1 MDNLTNTILLIE
13 RIEQVPRN
21 DIEMY
26 RMDWFKIKSI
36 LSNHDSNTQIYKNT
50 QMIEYI
56 KTKPSFSWFIKF
68 VETQKLIPTDA
79 INYILINYCEKNIYY
94 GIVLLEIQI
103 DKLPKE
109 FYAFANSN
117 DPTTDITE
125 RVNRDFLSCVMS
137 NHFEIINNINNK
149 SCENEA
155 VSNTISKATKDY
167 FKSKAIDQPEFIK
180 TPLYL
185 YQKVNVH
192 WMSMREKEPLPIEL
206 SEDKVINWGPKLEI
220 NVTKNQV
227 IDKLKYKKRKDSI
240 NYLLGGCLSDD
251 VGLGKTLQIL
261 TLALMHPSTTLII
274 VPPHLVTHWVDE
286 YNKHV
291 RSDFDSKLVVCNS
304 ETSTLDI
311 AQYNESTTRLIVL
324 GTFEH
329 LKAGLFIKFK
339 FNRVVVDEF
348 HEIVNEKA
356 NNLEQLHAN
365 FKWVVT
371 ATPFVNSQMI
381 NHILNWV
388 GKYPI
393 QYQQITKYKKYINT
407 FSEMFRKNT
416 KANVEK
422 EIGLPQI
429 KEIKYYLTFSQKERL
444 YYDSITNS
452 SDVNKM
458 RKNFCINPNLYFKS
472 DNPSDTFLSIDA
484 LDDTIKAHHQK
495 EYDTQYAKI
504 VDFKASLLIP
514 IVESIQKTK
523 NNLEVK
529 ENKQFYEL
537 ADAFLLQPTV
547 TNTEKMWDIIT
558 TNIFYQSLIANGLNT
573 YMSMK
578 KKLDEIKSTMTYF
591 NSQLELINK
600 SKQPDKTET
609 HECDETDCGICLG
622 SLDSQFTILHCGH
635 MFCYECIMLLSQ
647 TSLNKCPMCKTGITN
662 TTNYLVGVDA
672 KPTDYGT
679 KISRLIKIC
688 KEKKSKIILF
698 SHTKALLNNLSSIL
712 AKSNIKAKLFNQ
724 NEPNTFEFDDIQV
737 LILSSESNA
746 SGLNFQY
753 VQTIILLEPLEGEYI
768 YRKQI
773 ENQIIGRLHRIGQ
786 TKPIEFI
793 RFIISDSIETDI
805 DKANKIADAIYADTN
820 SEYSLPVI
828 QTEIV
833 I

>member
-21 DIEMY
+21 DIQMY
-26 RMDWFKIKSI
+26 RMDWFKIRS
-36 LSNHDSNTQIYKNT
+36 LMTNPGADTSVYTNDE
-50 QMIEYI
+50 MIKIVEN
-56 KTKPSFSWFIKF
+56 KPSFSWLKNFYNN
-68 VETQKLIPTDA
+68 QKIIPIDA
-79 INYILINYCEKNIYY
+79 INYILINHCEANIHY
-94 GIVLLEIQI
+94 GIVLLEIHV

-109 FYAFANSN
+109 FYNFNS
-117 DPTTDITE
+117 TE
-125 RVNRDFLSCVMS
+125 SNIMNKVNIEYLNCIMS
-137 NHFEIINNINNK
+137 SHFEIINNINNK

-155 VSNTISKATKDY
+155 VSNIISKSSKDY

-227 IDKLKYKKRKDSI
+227 IDKLKYKWNKDSL
-240 NYLLGGCLSDD
+240 NYLVGGCLCDD
-251 VGLGKTLQIL
+251 VGLGKTLQVL
-261 TLALMHPSTTLII
+261 TLALMQPSTTLII
-274 VPPHLVTHWVDE
+274 VPAHLVTHWVDE

-291 RSDFDSKLVVCNS
+291 DSNWDSKLVVCNGKTIES
-304 ETSTLDI
+304 DI

-324 GTFEH
+324 GTFVH
-329 LKAGLFIKFK
+329 LKAGLFTKFK
-339 FNRVVVDEF
+339 FNRVVIDEF
-348 HEIVNEKA
+348 HEIVNEQA
-356 NNLEQLHAN
+356 NNLDKLHAN

-381 NHILNWV
+381 NHILNWI

-444 YYDSITNS
+444 YYDSICNS
-452 SDVNKM
+452 SDANKM

-472 DNPSDTFLSIDA
+472 DDTVDSFVSIDA

-495 EYDTQYAKI
+495 EYDEQEQKLLKFKSSLI
-504 VDFKASLLIP
+504 VNYMKQLLGVATDNNLIKSLD
-514 IVESIQKTK
+514 SILDKDVNVVWKQLEHVPEFSITIK
-523 NNLEVK
+523 NNMGQLYNLTKTLDDVK
-529 ENKQFYEL
+529 SR
-537 ADAFLLQPTV
+537 
-547 TNTEKMWDIIT
+547 I
-558 TNIFYQSLIANGLNT
+558 
-573 YMSMK
+573 
-578 KKLDEIKSTMTYF
+578 TYF

-600 SKQPDKTET
+600 TKQTEETET
-609 HECDETDCGICLG
+609 HECDDTDCGICLG

-635 MFCYECIMLLSQ
+635 MFCYECIKLLSQ
-647 TSLNKCPMCKTGITN
+647 STLTKCPMCKTGITN

-679 KISRLIKIC
+679 KISKLIKIC

-724 NEPNTFEFDDIQV
+724 NEPNTFESDDTQV

-753 VQTIILLEPLEGEYI
+753 VQTVILLEPLEGEYI

-805 DKANKIADAIYADTN
+805 DKANKISDAIFADIN

-828 QTEIV
+828 QTEIHV
-833 I
+833 

>member
-21 DIEMY
+21 DIQMY
-26 RMDWFKIKSI
+26 RMNWFKIRS
-36 LSNHDSNTQIYKNT
+36 LMTNPGPDTCVYTNGE
-50 QMIEYI
+50 MIKFVEN
-56 KTKPSFSWFIKF
+56 KPSFSWFKNF
-68 VETQKLIPTDA
+68 YYNQKIIPSDA
-79 INYILINYCEKNIYY
+79 INYILINHCEANIYY
-94 GIVLLEIQI
+94 GIVLLEIHV

-109 FYAFANSN
+109 FYTLNNTES
-117 DPTTDITE
+117 DIMNK
-125 RVNRDFLSCVMS
+125 VNIEYLNCVMS
-137 NHFEIINNINNK
+137 SHFEIINNINNK

-155 VSNTISKATKDY
+155 VSNTISKSSKDY

-227 IDKLKYKKRKDSI
+227 IDKLKYKWNKESL
-240 NYLLGGCLSDD
+240 NYLVGGCLCDD

-261 TLALMHPSTTLII
+261 TLALMEPSTTLII
-274 VPPHLVTHWVDE
+274 VPAHLVTHWVDE

-291 RSDFDSKLVVCNS
+291 DTNWDSKLVVCDGKTIES
-304 ETSTLDI
+304 DI

-324 GTFEH
+324 GTFVH
-329 LKAGLFIKFK
+329 LKAGLFTKFK

-356 NNLEQLHAN
+356 NNLDKLHAN

-381 NHILNWV
+381 NNILNWI

-416 KANVEK
+416 KQNVEK

-444 YYDSITNS
+444 YYDSICNS
-452 SDVNKM
+452 SDANKM

-472 DNPSDTFLSIDA
+472 DDAVDSFVSIDA

-495 EYDTQYAKI
+495 EYDTQYKKI
-504 VDFKASLLIP
+504 LDFKMNLLIP
-514 IVESIQKTK
+514 VVESIKKMELDEKSK
-523 NNLEVK
+523 NQIFN
-529 ENKQFYEL
+529 EL
-537 ADAFLLQPTV
+537 AGSLLSNPTGEIIENIWNLMI
-547 TNTEKMWDIIT
+547 TNDS
-558 TNIFYQSLIANGLNT
+558 YRVLIAGGLIT
-573 YMSMK
+573 CMSMEK
-578 KKLDEIKSTMTYF
+578 TLSEIKSKITYF

-600 SKQPDKTET
+600 TKQTDETET
-609 HECDETDCGICLG
+609 HECDDTDCGICLG

-635 MFCYECIMLLSQ
+635 MFCYECIKLLSQ
-647 TSLNKCPMCKTGITN
+647 STLTKCPMCKTGIVN

-688 KEKKSKIILF
+688 KEKKNKIILF

-724 NEPNTFEFDDIQV
+724 DEPNTFESDDTQV

-753 VQTIILLEPLEGEYI
+753 VQTVILLEPLEGEYI

-805 DKANKIADAIYADTN
+805 DKANKISDAIYADTN

-833 I
+833 V